1 MNRSECSWYTK
12 YHPASSFNSIF
23 KHEKPKAYRNENALV
38 DHRDP
43 TYILATRIPNR
54 KGIEISLC
62 LSLLKQLPFDPS
74 IFQILAIPAREKSG
88 ITIKWREAVAT

>member
-12 YHPASSFNSIF
+12 FPVSSFNSIF

-54 KGIEISLC
+54 KGIEISLSWNSS
-62 LSLLKQLPFDPS
+62 LSIHPS
-74 IFQILAIPAREKSG
+74 SRYSQYQHARNLA
-88 ITIKWREAVAT
+88 